1 MQSLKLKLSSK
12 SNLGLELGFTQ
23 TAKQAVGLAS
33 KQNLMGAKGC
43 LFDGQ
48 AEVIQL
54 VQALDLHL
62 VGKRFH
68 SKIHAQYSKQELQK
82 DYPGHFKYSKPKP
95 RT

>member
-23 TAKQAVGLAS
+23 TAKQAIGLAS

-48 AEVIQL
+48 AEVI
-54 VQALDLHL
+54 
-62 VGKRFH
+62 
-68 SKIHAQYSKQELQK
+68 
-82 DYPGHFKYSKPKP
+82 
-95 RT
+95 